1 MPYFKNPPG
10 PTPCEELPQPQS
22 VLDQINKTRAD
33 LDRNPS
39 KRKPS
44 DEVAGSKI
52 HLSNYFTHIETTINL
67 SYFKVSKR
75 SSISD
80 RSNQIKSILY

>member
-1 MPYFKNPPG
+1 MPYFRNPPG

-52 HLSNYFTHIETTINL
+52 HLIQLFHSYRYNY
-67 SYFKVSKR
+67 
-75 SSISD
+75 
-80 RSNQIKSILY
+80 KSILF